1 MNATP
6 KKQKPV
12 PDYLREL
19 AEELPLTLDLKEV
32 AGVLK
37 MHERSVQ
44 RLVAS
49 GELRATRSKLVGGSR
64 LIFTRSEVIRWFA
77 ARGARAKAND

>member
-1 MNATP
+1 MSTA
-6 KKQKPV
+6 KRDKPI

-19 AEELPLTLDLKEV
+19 AEELPITLDLKET
-32 AGVLK
+32 ASVLK

-49 GELRATRSKLVGGSR
+49 GELRATRSKLKGGSR
-64 LIFTRSEVIRWFA
+64 LIFTRSEVVRWFA
-77 ARGARAKAND
+77 ARSARAKAND

>member
-1 MNATP
+1 MNAAR
-6 KKQKPV
+6 KDKPI
-12 PDYLREL
+12 PEYLREL
-19 AEELPLTLDLKEV
+19 SEALPITLDLKQTAQV
-32 AGVLK
+32 MK

-49 GELRATRSKLVGGSR
+49 GELRATRSKLKGGSR
-64 LIFTRSEVIRWFA
+64 LIFTRSEIVRWFA

>member
-1 MNATP
+1 MNATR
-6 KKQKPV
+6 KEKPI

-19 AEELPLTLDLKEV
+19 ATELPLTLDLKEV
-32 AGVLK
+32 ASVLK

-49 GELRATRSKLVGGSR
+49 GELRASRSKLSGGSR
-64 LIFTRSEVIRWFA
+64 LIFTRSEVVRWFA
-77 ARGARAKAND
+77 ARSARAKAND